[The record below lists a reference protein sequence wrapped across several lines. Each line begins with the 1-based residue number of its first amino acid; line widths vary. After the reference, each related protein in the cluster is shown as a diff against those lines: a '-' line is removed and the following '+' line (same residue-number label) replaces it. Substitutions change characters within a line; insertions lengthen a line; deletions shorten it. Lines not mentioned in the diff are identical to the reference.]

1 MRTRAKRK
9 YVASDRARRENVLW
23 HILYLKTMQGGTSMK
38 TDIEIAQEAQMLP
51 ITEVVKE
58 IGLTADDLELYG
70 KYKAKISNEYLK
82 KIEGNKKG
90 KLILVT
96 AINPTPAGEGKTT
109 TSVGLGQAF
118 GKLGKKAIIALREP
132 SLGPCFGIKGGAAG
146 GGYAQVVPMEDL
158 NLHFTGDFHAITSAN
173 NLLAALL
180 DNHIQQGNALRIDT
194 RQIVWKRC
202 LDMNDRV
209 LRNVVVGLGSKTDGF
224 VREDHFVITVASEI
238 MAILCLATDLEDLK
252 DRLGKIIV
260 AYDLDGKPVTA
271 KDLQAVGAMAALL
284 KDAILPNVIQ
294 TLEHTPALVHGG
306 PFANIAHG
314 CNSVRATTAALSMA
328 DYVVTE
334 AGFGADLGAE
344 KFFDIK
350 CRQAGL
356 SPDAVVLVATIRALK
371 YNGGVPKTELSAENV
386 EALEKGIVNLEKHI
400 ENLQKYKVPVVVT
413 LNSFVTDSE
422 AEIAFVKQFCEER
435 GCEFAISEVWE
446 KGGEG
451 GIALAEK
458 VLKTLEE
465 KESHFEPLYPS
476 ELPLTEKIETVAK
489 EIYGAKGVNYTAAA
503 KKQLAKLTDL
513 GFGDLPVC
521 MAKTQYSL
529 SDDPALLGRPKD
541 FDITVREA
549 YVSAG
554 AGFVVVLTGA
564 VMTMPGLPKQPA
576 AFGIDVDES
585 GKITGLF

>member
-1 MRTRAKRK
+1 MNIHK
-9 YVASDRARRENVLW
+9 EN
-23 HILYLKTMQGGTSMK
+23 SMK

-118 GKLGKKAIIALREP
+118 GKLGKKAVIALREP

-503 KKQLAKLTDL
+503 KKQLAKLTEL

>member
-1 MRTRAKRK
+1 
-9 YVASDRARRENVLW
+9 
-23 HILYLKTMQGGTSMK
+23 MK

-118 GKLGKKAIIALREP
+118 GKLGKKAVIALREP

-252 DRLGKIIV
+252 ERLGKIIV

-371 YNGGVPKTELSAENV
+371 YNGGVPKAELSAENV

-503 KKQLAKLTDL
+503 KKQLAKLTEL

-529 SDDPALLGRPKD
+529 SDDPTLLGRPKD

-585 GKITGLF
+585 GRITGLF